1 MHSSRYQF
9 AGRAQV
15 SLYFAGVNLAAYLD
29 LLLEDITE
37 MARGRQS
44 IGDLTGP
51 DKAEAWGQALTKY
64 TESDL
69 TFEKDRLVAIAGLA
83 KVIASRTGGTYLAG
97 IWLESWMQD
106 LLWKPDLSWVPVQ
119 GRKPNSEMKAEN
131 ITMIPPSWS
140 WLGFFGSV
148 RPRGEGP
155 KISIVT
161 PNAFE
166 SDEYQPLALLSQ
178 TVVIPTES
186 DPFTFF
192 ERAILRVRCL
202 LLPVTFAGGDERT
215 WYFRP
220 DYDIRI
226 FSLGLDCL
234 RLRACGTY
242 GDKDMISFTLHFSK
256 SLDKSLQY
264 FLLPLYIYQYRSR
277 GFLDGQSCVYG
288 LVLQKGLREGTEEYT
303 RVGSWE
309 DDYRFSS
316 QLSPIISN
324 TIIKLGVGE
333 ISTLRDGSL
342 SENERIF
349 DSKLREYAA
358 GHVASEV
365 LFPMPGVKKAMQYPP
380 DTEEVDKK
388 NEADKDAVP
397 SFRDKRVK
405 CSLLPHFTT
414 AEWATISITMATHH
428 AKNEALKAA
437 ALFDVSHITAVVT
450 GGATGIGLMITQ
462 ALQSNGAKV
471 YITGRRTEVLEQTQ
485 KTYGTG
491 PGSIHVL
498 PGDVSEKDEA
508 IRLAEEVGK
517 KEPNGIHLLVNNAG
531 IAEDDNTKFSSVGEP
546 DTTDAKALS
555 EHFLKTEPH
564 QWADT
569 LKTNV
574 TGPYYMSMAFLP
586 LLAKG
591 RETTPGY
598 SSQIVNVSSISGAM
612 KGSSMGQPAYA
623 TSKAAL
629 THLSR
634 MIATLTKDVKVRVNV
649 IAPGLFP
656 SEMTT
661 GESDERNKSNID
673 KKMTNPAGRPGH
685 DTDMA
690 ATILFLA
697 GKGGLF
703 YNGQIVYPDG
713 GSTLINPAI
722 AN

>member
-1 MHSSRYQF
+1 
-9 AGRAQV
+9 
-15 SLYFAGVNLAAYLD
+15 
-29 LLLEDITE
+29 
-37 MARGRQS
+37 
-44 IGDLTGP
+44 
-51 DKAEAWGQALTKY
+51 
-64 TESDL
+64 
-69 TFEKDRLVAIAGLA
+69 
-83 KVIASRTGGTYLAG
+83 
-97 IWLESWMQD
+97 
-106 LLWKPDLSWVPVQ
+106 
-119 GRKPNSEMKAEN
+119 
-131 ITMIPPSWS
+131 
-140 WLGFFGSV
+140 
-148 RPRGEGP
+148 
-155 KISIVT
+155 
-161 PNAFE
+161 
-166 SDEYQPLALLSQ
+166 
-178 TVVIPTES
+178 
-186 DPFTFF
+186 
-192 ERAILRVRCL
+192 
-202 LLPVTFAGGDERT
+202 
-215 WYFRP
+215 
-220 DYDIRI
+220 
-226 FSLGLDCL
+226 
-234 RLRACGTY
+234 
-242 GDKDMISFTLHFSK
+242 
-256 SLDKSLQY
+256 
-264 FLLPLYIYQYRSR
+264 
-277 GFLDGQSCVYG
+277 
-288 LVLQKGLREGTEEYT
+288 
-303 RVGSWE
+303 
-309 DDYRFSS
+309 
-316 QLSPIISN
+316 
-324 TIIKLGVGE
+324 
-333 ISTLRDGSL
+333 
-342 SENERIF
+342 
-349 DSKLREYAA
+349 
-358 GHVASEV
+358 
-365 LFPMPGVKKAMQYPP
+365 
-380 DTEEVDKK
+380 
-388 NEADKDAVP
+388 
-397 SFRDKRVK
+397 
-405 CSLLPHFTT
+405 
-414 AEWATISITMATHH
+414 MATHH
-428 AKNEALKAA
+428 AKNEVLKAA

-471 YITGRRTEVLEQTQ
+471 YITGRRREVLEQTQ

-498 PGDVSEKDEA
+498 PGDVSERDEA
-508 IRLAEEVGK
+508 IRLAEEVGN

-531 IAEDDNTKFSSVGEP
+531 IAEDDNTKFSSAGEP
-546 DTTDAKALS
+546 DTSDAKALS
-555 EHFLKTEPH
+555 EHFLKTEPQ

-634 MIATLTKDVKVRVNV
+634 MIATLTKDIKVRVNV

-661 GESDERNKSNID
+661 GESDEGNKSNID

>member
-1 MHSSRYQF
+1 
-9 AGRAQV
+9 
-15 SLYFAGVNLAAYLD
+15 
-29 LLLEDITE
+29 
-37 MARGRQS
+37 
-44 IGDLTGP
+44 
-51 DKAEAWGQALTKY
+51 
-64 TESDL
+64 
-69 TFEKDRLVAIAGLA
+69 
-83 KVIASRTGGTYLAG
+83 
-97 IWLESWMQD
+97 
-106 LLWKPDLSWVPVQ
+106 
-119 GRKPNSEMKAEN
+119 
-131 ITMIPPSWS
+131 
-140 WLGFFGSV
+140 
-148 RPRGEGP
+148 
-155 KISIVT
+155 
-161 PNAFE
+161 
-166 SDEYQPLALLSQ
+166 
-178 TVVIPTES
+178 
-186 DPFTFF
+186 
-192 ERAILRVRCL
+192 
-202 LLPVTFAGGDERT
+202 
-215 WYFRP
+215 
-220 DYDIRI
+220 
-226 FSLGLDCL
+226 
-234 RLRACGTY
+234 
-242 GDKDMISFTLHFSK
+242 
-256 SLDKSLQY
+256 
-264 FLLPLYIYQYRSR
+264 
-277 GFLDGQSCVYG
+277 
-288 LVLQKGLREGTEEYT
+288 
-303 RVGSWE
+303 
-309 DDYRFSS
+309 
-316 QLSPIISN
+316 
-324 TIIKLGVGE
+324 
-333 ISTLRDGSL
+333 
-342 SENERIF
+342 
-349 DSKLREYAA
+349 
-358 GHVASEV
+358 
-365 LFPMPGVKKAMQYPP
+365 
-380 DTEEVDKK
+380 
-388 NEADKDAVP
+388 
-397 SFRDKRVK
+397 
-405 CSLLPHFTT
+405 
-414 AEWATISITMATHH
+414 MATHH
-428 AKNEALKAA
+428 AKNEVLKAA

-471 YITGRRTEVLEQTQ
+471 YITGRRKEVLEQTQ

-498 PGDVSEKDEA
+498 PGDVSERDEA
-508 IRLAEEVGK
+508 IRLAEEVGN

-531 IAEDDNTKFSSVGEP
+531 IAEDDNTKFSSAGEP
-546 DTTDAKALS
+546 DTSDAKPLS
-555 EHFLKTEPH
+555 EHFLKTESQ

-634 MIATLTKDVKVRVNV
+634 MIATLTKDIKVRVNV

-661 GESDERNKSNID
+661 GESDEGNKSNID

>member
-1 MHSSRYQF
+1 
-9 AGRAQV
+9 
-15 SLYFAGVNLAAYLD
+15 
-29 LLLEDITE
+29 
-37 MARGRQS
+37 
-44 IGDLTGP
+44 
-51 DKAEAWGQALTKY
+51 
-64 TESDL
+64 
-69 TFEKDRLVAIAGLA
+69 
-83 KVIASRTGGTYLAG
+83 
-97 IWLESWMQD
+97 
-106 LLWKPDLSWVPVQ
+106 
-119 GRKPNSEMKAEN
+119 
-131 ITMIPPSWS
+131 
-140 WLGFFGSV
+140 
-148 RPRGEGP
+148 
-155 KISIVT
+155 
-161 PNAFE
+161 
-166 SDEYQPLALLSQ
+166 
-178 TVVIPTES
+178 
-186 DPFTFF
+186 
-192 ERAILRVRCL
+192 
-202 LLPVTFAGGDERT
+202 
-215 WYFRP
+215 
-220 DYDIRI
+220 
-226 FSLGLDCL
+226 
-234 RLRACGTY
+234 
-242 GDKDMISFTLHFSK
+242 
-256 SLDKSLQY
+256 
-264 FLLPLYIYQYRSR
+264 
-277 GFLDGQSCVYG
+277 
-288 LVLQKGLREGTEEYT
+288 
-303 RVGSWE
+303 
-309 DDYRFSS
+309 
-316 QLSPIISN
+316 
-324 TIIKLGVGE
+324 
-333 ISTLRDGSL
+333 
-342 SENERIF
+342 
-349 DSKLREYAA
+349 
-358 GHVASEV
+358 
-365 LFPMPGVKKAMQYPP
+365 
-380 DTEEVDKK
+380 
-388 NEADKDAVP
+388 
-397 SFRDKRVK
+397 
-405 CSLLPHFTT
+405 
-414 AEWATISITMATHH
+414 MATHH
-428 AKNEALKAA
+428 AKNEVLKAA

-471 YITGRRTEVLEQTQ
+471 YITGRRKEVLEQTQ

-498 PGDVSEKDEA
+498 PGDVSERDEA

-531 IAEDDNTKFSSVGEP
+531 IAEDDNTKFSSAGEP
-546 DTTDAKALS
+546 DMSDAKALS
-555 EHFLKTEPH
+555 EHFLKTEPQ

-661 GESDERNKSNID
+661 GESDEGNKSNID

-697 GKGGLF
+697 GRGGLF